1 MAEGLVVGGEDE
13 NWEEKQEIGKHFD
26 RKLIVFSTFLKWKKI
41 LRIQIFKFFYF
52 SF

>member
-13 NWEEKQEIGKHFD
+13 NWEEKQEIGKHFN
-26 RKLIVFSTFLKWKKI
+26 RKSIAFINGK
-41 LRIQIFKFFYF
+41 